1 MISWAGGAS
10 MRFIWGKII
19 IVLMF
24 TCYAGFVSAA
34 GWPWME
40 AETVPV
46 SMCRHDMEEDYVYRL
61 DEAVLPPEKLTWP
74 DRFLTFFQKK
84 EGTPAEP
91 PDQGLELKLRIR
103 ELAHQLL
110 ANVREEIIDE
120 FTVTVSTFVNL
131 NHLYRTSGLGRY
143 LGEQM
148 MHELQVVGLDVVD
161 VRLTPAMMISEG
173 FGEYAM
179 SRDMAELSYVH
190 PGDAMLVG
198 TYTISNNE
206 IFINARLLRNRD
218 GMVLSGGSTVFE
230 LNRVSGGL
238 LQDEGKP
245 PRSGSKVHVRSFDET
260 ALVE

>member
-1 MISWAGGAS
+1 

-34 GWPWME
+34 GWPWTDTE

-46 SMCRHDMEEDYVYRL
+46 NMCRHDLDKDYVYRL
-61 DEAVLPPEKLTWP
+61 DEAVLPPDELTWP
-74 DRFLTFFQKK
+74 ENFLAFFQKK
-84 EGTPAEP
+84 KEAPVEP
-91 PDQGLELKLRIR
+91 SDQGLELKLRIR

-110 ANVREEIIDE
+110 ANAREEIIDE
-120 FTVTVSTFVNL
+120 LTVTVSTFVNL
-131 NHLYRTSGLGRY
+131 NHLYTTSGLGRY
-143 LGEQM
+143 FGEQM
-148 MHELQVVGLDVVD
+148 MYELQVVGLDVVD

-230 LNRVSGGL
+230 LNEVSGGL
-238 LQDEGKP
+238 LQDEGRP
-245 PRSGSKVHVRSFDET
+245 HRSGSKVRVRPFAET
-260 ALVE
+260 ALIE

>member
-1 MISWAGGAS
+1 

-34 GWPWME
+34 DWPWTE

-46 SMCRHDMEEDYVYRL
+46 SMCRHDMDKDYVYRL
-61 DEAVLPPEKLTWP
+61 DEAVLPPENVTWS
-74 DRFLTFFQKK
+74 DRFLAFFQKK
-84 EGTPAEP
+84 EEAPVEV

-110 ANVREEIIDE
+110 ANAREAIIDE

-131 NHLYRTSGLGRY
+131 NHLYITSGLGRY

-161 VRLTPAMMISEG
+161 VRLASAMMISEG

-190 PGDAMLVG
+190 PGDAILVG
-198 TYTISNNE
+198 TYTISKNE

-218 GMVLSGGSTVFE
+218 GMVLSGASTVFE
-230 LNRVSGGL
+230 LNGVSGGL
-238 LQDEGKP
+238 LQDEGRP
-245 PRSGSKVHVRSFDET
+245 HRSGSKVRIRSFEKT
-260 ALVE
+260 ALIE

>member
-1 MISWAGGAS
+1 

-19 IVLMF
+19 IVLLF

-34 GWPWME
+34 GWPWTDAE

-46 SMCRHDMEEDYVYRL
+46 SMCRHDMDEDYVYRL
-61 DEAVLPPEKLTWP
+61 DEAVLPPKELTWSE
-74 DRFLTFFQKK
+74 RFLASFQKK
-84 EGTPAEP
+84 EKAPVGPS
-91 PDQGLELKLRIR
+91 DQGLELKLRVR
-103 ELAHQLL
+103 ELAQQLL
-110 ANVREEIIDE
+110 ANAREEIIDE
-120 FTVTVSTFVNL
+120 LTVTVSTFVNL
-131 NHLYRTSGLGRY
+131 NHLYTTSGLGRY

-148 MHELQVVGLDVVD
+148 MHELQIVGLDVVD
-161 VRLTPAMMISEG
+161 VRMTPAMMISEG

-198 TYTISNNE
+198 TYTISKNE

-218 GMVLSGGSTVFE
+218 GMVLSGASTVFE
-230 LNRVSGGL
+230 LNGVSVGL
-238 LQDEGKP
+238 LQDEGRP
-245 PRSGSKVHVRSFDET
+245 PRSGSKVRVRSFDET

>member
-1 MISWAGGAS
+1 

-19 IVLMF
+19 IVLLF
-24 TCYAGFVSAA
+24 TCSAGFVSAA
-34 GWPWME
+34 GWPRTE

-46 SMCRHDMEEDYVYRL
+46 SMCRHDMDEDYVYRL
-61 DEAVLPPEKLTWP
+61 DEAVLPPENLTWSE
-74 DRFLTFFQKK
+74 RFLAFFQKK
-84 EGTPAEP
+84 EKAPVELP
-91 PDQGLELKLRIR
+91 NQGQEFKLRIR

-110 ANVREEIIDE
+110 ANAREEIIDE

-131 NHLYRTSGLGRY
+131 NHLYTTSGLGRY

-161 VRLTPAMMISEG
+161 VRLAPAMMISER

-218 GMVLSGGSTVFE
+218 GMVISGGSTVFE
-230 LNRVSGGL
+230 LNGVSGGL
-238 LQDEGKP
+238 LQDEGRP
-245 PRSGSKVHVRSFDET
+245 PRSGSKVRVRPFEET